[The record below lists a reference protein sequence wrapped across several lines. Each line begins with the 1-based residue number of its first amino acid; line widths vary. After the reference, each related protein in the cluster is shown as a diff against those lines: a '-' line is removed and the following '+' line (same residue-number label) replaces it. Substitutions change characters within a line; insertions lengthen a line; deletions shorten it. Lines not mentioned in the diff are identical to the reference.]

1 MPEIVPVYHM
11 IFTGENVTYLC
22 QYLEVSDLKSSG
34 LVLNVSKEYL
44 FLVVN
49 KNLYI
54 VYLWTGNESVSKTH
68 SIVMLNHHW
77 DMSTVWNFSHKKHLD
92 LWRCC
97 INVE

>member
-54 VYLWTGNESVSKTH
+54 VYL
-68 SIVMLNHHW
+68 
-77 DMSTVWNFSHKKHLD
+77 
-92 LWRCC
+92 
-97 INVE
+97 